1 MSAPAVER
9 PATEAAP
16 ARLPFHLRILAAL
29 GRFLLRVRRA
39 FRAFGRGIADTSS
52 RIGRS
57 PLVASVL
64 AAVSVV
70 LVGLSAVGLVVA
82 SGWWG
87 GVEQAGSWQ
96 QAMSITGSAWVLTF
110 GVPVRLLGVD
120 YTLVPWGLTLG
131 QLWLGHQAGRWLIR
145 VVKPRSLRP
154 LIASWVLTS
163 VFIAG
168 AVAAVSVVSDVPDVQ
183 TSARRALLTGLAL
196 SIMAV
201 GSGLWR
207 SSEVLREALLRLPAV
222 LRVIV
227 RSSFAGFAAL
237 VGMAAIIATI
247 AAATSFGE
255 IAKVFMALDPTVFD
269 TLVLLVLSLGYVPV
283 LVSWS
288 LGYLVGAGVSLG
300 PDVLV
305 SPFVPAIPPTPL
317 PAFPP
322 LAALPEASGPG
333 SWALPV
339 LVVVSGAFIGLLVS
353 RLAAREG
360 PLVRLAIGFLAAI
373 LAAAWAYAFLWLG
386 TGALGDGRLANIG
399 PDPGLGALL
408 AGVGLLIGALPTSV
422 LRARRKQRPLTA
434 VQLDDSTTVDH
445 VAETGNGPG
454 NRDSEPVA

>member
-1 MSAPAVER
+1 M
-9 PATEAAP
+9 TEAEP
-16 ARLPFHLRILAAL
+16 ARLPFHLRVLAVI
-29 GRFLLRVRRA
+29 GRVLLRVRRA
-39 FRAFGRGIADTSS
+39 VRKLGRGIAETSS

-64 AAVSVV
+64 AATSVV
-70 LVGLSAVGLVVA
+70 LVGLSAVALVVA

-87 GVEQAGSWQ
+87 GVEEAGSWQ
-96 QAMSITGSAWVLTF
+96 QATSITGGVWVLTF
-110 GVPVRLLGVD
+110 GVPIRLVGVD
-120 YTLVPWGLTLG
+120 YTLLPWGLALG

-168 AVAAVSVVSDVPDVQ
+168 TVAAVSVVSDVPDVQ
-183 TSARRALLTGLAL
+183 TSARRALVTAFAL
-196 SIMAV
+196 SIVAV

-207 SSEVLREALLRLPAV
+207 SSELLRNAV
-222 LRVIV
+222 VRIPTVIRVII

-247 AAATSFGE
+247 AAASSFGE
-255 IAKVFMALDPTVFD
+255 MAEVFIALDPTVFD
-269 TLVLLVLSLGYVPV
+269 TLVLVVVSLGYVPV

-288 LGYLVGAGVSLG
+288 MGYLVGAGVSLG

-373 LAAAWAYAFLWLG
+373 LAAAWSYAFLWLG
-386 TGALGDGRLANIG
+386 TGALGDGRLVNIG

-422 LRARRKQRPLTA
+422 LRARRKPRPLAA
-434 VQLDDSTTVDH
+434 VQLDDSRTVDH
-445 VAETGNGPG
+445 ATDPG
-454 NRDSEPVA
+454 SGSGERDSEPVA

>member
-9 PATEAAP
+9 PTTEAEP
-16 ARLPFHLRILAAL
+16 ARLPFHLRVLAAM
-29 GRFLLRVRRA
+29 GRVLLRVRRA
-39 FRAFGRGIADTSS
+39 FRRCGRGIADTSS

-57 PLVASVL
+57 PLVASAL
-64 AAVSVV
+64 AALSVM
-70 LVGLSAVGLVVA
+70 LVGLSAVALVVA

-87 GVEQAGSWQ
+87 GVEEAGSWQ

-110 GVPVRLLGVD
+110 GVPLRLMGVD
-120 YTLVPWGLTLG
+120 YTLIPWGLVLG

-145 VVKPRSLRP
+145 VVKPRSMRP
-154 LIASWVLTS
+154 LLASWLLSS

-183 TSARRALLTGLAL
+183 TSARRALATAFAL
-196 SIMAV
+196 SIVAV
-201 GSGLWR
+201 GSGMWR
-207 SSEVLREALLRLPAV
+207 SSHLLRETVVRIPTV
-222 LRVIV
+222 IRVIV

-255 IAKVFMALDPTVFD
+255 IAEVFMALDPTVFD
-269 TLVLLVLSLGYVPV
+269 TLVLVVLSLGYVPV

-339 LVVVSGAFIGLLVS
+339 LVVLSGAFIGLLVS

-360 PLVRLAIGFLAAI
+360 PLVRLAIGFLAA
-373 LAAAWAYAFLWLG
+373 LLSAVLTYAFLWLG
-386 TGALGDGRLANIG
+386 TGSLGDGRLAGIG

-408 AGVGLLIGALPTSV
+408 AGVGLIIGALPTSV

-434 VQLDDSTTVDH
+434 VGQ
-445 VAETGNGPG
+445 
-454 NRDSEPVA
+454 NRQNVPIVGDQSSVPDTDPVA